1 MLSPAEGKSL
11 SMACSLPF
19 NLSSALTSNP
29 LSRWQAWR
37 SKKRWG
43 EKSDGREKRRGRGK
57 NGREERKEER
67 KEQKEGR
74 RDWEREGKEKGE
86 GVRREKKGR

>member
-43 EKSDGREKRRGRGK
+43 EKSDRREKRRGRGK
-57 NGREERKEER
+57 RRGKNRRKVGGIGR
-67 KEQKEGR
+67 GR
-74 RDWEREGKEKGE
+74 GR
-86 GVRREKKGR
+86 KKGRG

>member
-37 SKKRWG
+37 SKKEGKRWG

-57 NGREERKEER
+57 NRREE
-67 KEQKEGR
+67 R
-74 RDWEREGKEKGE
+74 RDWERG
-86 GVRREKKGR
+86 

>member
-57 NGREERKEER
+57 RRGKNGRKV
-67 KEQKEGR
+67 R